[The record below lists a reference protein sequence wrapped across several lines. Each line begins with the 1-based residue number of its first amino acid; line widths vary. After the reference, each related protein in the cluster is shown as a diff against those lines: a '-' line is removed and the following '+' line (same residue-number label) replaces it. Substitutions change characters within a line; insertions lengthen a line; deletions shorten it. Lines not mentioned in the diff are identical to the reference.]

1 MKVFLST
8 FLFLFSFTV
17 IGQKIPPRPNPPRLV
32 NDYTGTLTADQVSSL
47 EKTLVAFDDS
57 TSNQIVVAIV
67 NTLDGYEPA
76 EYGLELGRKWGVG
89 NKKTNNGVVLLIA
102 LEDHKVNI
110 STGYGLEGALPDV
123 TCAQIIDHD
132 ITPQFKKGNY
142 YRGIDAG
149 VTSIMKATQGE
160 YKAPADYKKKKNK
173 KPGIGTFLVILF
185 FVILILAAGKKGGG
199 GGGMISRRGYGGLSN
214 ALWWMALSGLGGRSS
229 GGGSSGGN
237 SGGFGGFGGGSFGG
251 GGASGSW

>member
-8 FLFLFSFTV
+8 LLFLFSLSV
-17 IGQKIPPRPNPPRLV
+17 LGQKIPPRPNPPRLV
-32 NDYTGTLTADQVSSL
+32 NDYTGTLTTDQASSL
-47 EKTLVAFDDS
+47 EKKLVAFDDS

-76 EYGLELGRKWGVG
+76 EYALKLFREWGVG
-89 NKKTNNGVVLLIA
+89 NKKTNNGIVLLIA
-102 LEDHKVNI
+102 LEDHKINI
-110 STGYGLEGALPDV
+110 TTGYGLEGALPDI

-149 VTSIMKATQGE
+149 VISIIKATQGE
-160 YKAPADYKKKKNK
+160 YKAPEGYRKKKNK
-173 KPGIGTFLVILF
+173 KPGIGTFIIILF
-185 FVILILAAGKKGGG
+185 FVILILGAGRKGGG

-214 ALWWMALSGLGGRSS
+214 ALWWMALSGLGGRD
-229 GGGSSGGN
+229 GGSTRPGEPDP
-237 SGGFGGFGGGSFGG
+237 
-251 GGASGSW
+251 AA